1 MLSSTLTDPAVS
13 AFDLGLGG
21 FPRRREAGEPDE
33 GLSVAQAGPG
43 SLCPEGA
50 VQFPGPPVGEGDSN
64 SGPRALTAT
73 APRGRGSSL
82 PPSPQTLNRASEP
95 YLPRPLPTTRRL
107 PRPLRPADPGAP
119 RARRVTGPR
128 VGHISPGRPLSLCR
142 RLSAAVWKAGTGSR
156 VWDRSGGACP
166 GGRVRP
172 CRGGACPAEAGPE
185 GGVPRSGRLRG
196 GAERGGTWRGDQGG
210 RQVRRERR
218 PTGLRPSW
226 PPVGADLRS
235 PGPSLSTEGRWLS
248 VSRPPVCTMAVR
260 FQASSSGARGRE
272 RECDPGFPNLVCLRN
287 SRGN

>member
-142 RLSAAVWKAGTGSR
+142 RLSAAVWKARTGVAGRALVGVSGR
-156 VWDRSGGACP
+156 VGA
-166 GGRVRP
+166 GRVRQRRGLKGA
-172 CRGGACPAEAGPE
+172 CRGLDGCGAGP
-185 GGVPRSGRLRG
+185 SGAGPG
-196 GAERGGTWRGDQGG
+196 GATKEEDRCGGSAA
-210 RQVRRERR
+210 R
-218 PTGLRPSW
+218 PVCDP
-226 PPVGADLRS
+226 
-235 PGPSLSTEGRWLS
+235 PGPRLGRTYGLQA
-248 VSRPPVCTMAVR
+248 PPSPRRGAGCR
-260 FQASSSGARGRE
+260 F
-272 RECDPGFPNLVCLRN
+272 PGPLFAPWR
-287 SRGN
+287 